1 MYKILLYRSTKPA
14 KVAGLPN
21 KEKVGHKLRLLFWI
35 LLLSSCFPK
44 IIDAQTVTL
53 SEKKVA
59 LDQVFQKIT
68 RQTGYNFIYNVQMVR
83 KATPVTINVTNEP
96 LARVLDLCLFGQ
108 HFSYKIDQKTIIISR
123 KEEGSNLQKRAA
135 DTLNIRGRV
144 VDPAK
149 RPLPG
154 ATLTINHNN
163 AQTVIVTNENGIF
176 DVGLIAR
183 NAIIKVS
190 YIGYLPKLI
199 TPQSDLGD
207 IVLTEK
213 NSQLDETVVIGYGS
227 ESKRFSVGSTAT
239 LSAKDIENQPISNP
253 LAALEGQVPGLT
265 VTQSSGVPGAS
276 LALQIRGQNS
286 LQSNLNNFKP
296 YDQPLFI
303 IDGVPF
309 APQNANS
316 NILTNMNTKFT
327 YTGGLDMSSG
337 LSPFNSLNPRDI
349 ETISVLKDA
358 DATSIYGTQGANGVI
373 IITTKKGK
381 AGETKLNAN
390 FYTGY
395 NSATKHVSFLNTQQY
410 LQLRTEAFKIDGNTP
425 QTYNAPDLLTFDKK
439 KYTDWEKT
447 IFGSTSRQTDAHLS
461 LSGGS
466 DRMTYLVSGGYTN
479 STYNF
484 PGNFADN
491 RFTLL
496 TKFHTS
502 SSNNKFTADFT
513 NSYSYD
519 KNNAG
524 PFGGNGRVV
533 NSPNL
538 PDLLDKDGN
547 LVWNYKGVSLGQ
559 YQLYSYLKQ
568 TALFEAFNLNSDMQL
583 SYKFVPDFK
592 FTTNIGYSRFSASER
607 GTDPLSAQNPLY
619 AVGSASFSNNTP
631 QTLVIEPQ
639 FDYSLTSGKGVFT
652 ATLGGSFKRNS
663 SRSNTE
669 YGTDYSSDA
678 LLNSIGAAGSVYA
691 TDTYS
696 IYKYTAAFLRLNYI
710 YDSKYIVNLTGR
722 REASSVFGPNH
733 QFGSFGSAGLGWIF
747 TEEAGFHD
755 AMPFLSFGKLSANYG
770 TSGSDGIAPYQ
781 YQAFWAPSTSGG
793 NSFQGIKPVFPLNV
807 YNPDY
812 TWANKK
818 ALNIG
823 LNLGLFN
830 NRLLLNADV
839 YQNRESNQLTT
850 AILPTQTGFSSVLEN
865 LPATVQNRGLE
876 ISLSSTN
883 VKSGHF
889 SWTSSFNFSM
899 NRNKLLAFQDL
910 EKSPYYLLYTIGAP
924 TTQITGFKYKGVNT
938 QSGLFEYYD
947 RNGQATSAPI
957 ADAPS
962 KGGDYFPIAD
972 TEPRFSGGIG
982 NSLSYNNFNLSF
994 FFNFSKQ
1001 KATNYLYT
1009 IYGSYAP
1016 GSGVYNVPTAA
1027 LDYWKQ
1033 PGDKTSLQK
1042 LTTGFGDAFTA
1053 STAFPTSSGAY
1064 SDDTYLRLKTVALSY
1079 TLPSNWLKKLNIANC
1094 QVYLNAQN
1102 LLTITN
1108 WKVGD
1113 PEQFGNYTSFPLQR
1127 TIVFGLNFNL

>member
-1 MYKILLYRSTKPA
+1 MYKFLLYRTSELIKTARSRTTGRSK
-14 KVAGLPN
+14 N
-21 KEKVGHKLRLLFWI
+21 KHRLL
-35 LLLSSCFPK
+35 LLALFFFFCLPK
-44 IIDAQTVTL
+44 TTTAQITL
-53 SEKKVA
+53 SEKKIT
-59 LDQVFQKIT
+59 LDQVFHKIA
-68 RQTGYNFIYNVQMVR
+68 RQTGYYFVYNVQMVR
-83 KATPVTINVTNEP
+83 KAMPVTINVKNEP
-96 LARVLDLCLFGQ
+96 LAKVLDLCLSGQ
-108 HFSYKIDQKTIIISR
+108 PFSYKIDQKTIIISR
-123 KEEGSNLQKRAA
+123 KEEDNSQQKSTT

-144 VDPAK
+144 VDPS
-149 RPLPG
+149 RHPLPG
-154 ATLTINHNN
+154 ATLTINSNKG
-163 AQTVIVTNENGIF
+163 QTFIITNENGFF
-176 DVGLIAR
+176 DIGLVPR
-183 NAIIKVS
+183 NAAIEVS
-190 YIGYLPKLI
+190 YIGYLSRSIHPRA
-199 TPQSDLGD
+199 DLGD

-227 ESKRFSVGSTAT
+227 ESKRFSVGSTST
-239 LSAKDIENQPISNP
+239 LSAKDIENQPVSNP

-276 LALQIRGQNS
+276 MALQIRGQNS
-286 LQSNLNNFKP
+286 LQSSLNTFKP

-316 NILTNMNTKFT
+316 NMLTNLNTKFT

-349 ETISVLKDA
+349 ESISILKDA

-381 AGETKLNAN
+381 AGETKLSAN
-390 FYTGY
+390 LYTGY
-395 NSATKHVSFLNTQQY
+395 NSATKSVSFLNTAQY
-410 LQLRTEAFKIDGNTP
+410 LQLRSEAFKVDQNTP
-425 QTYNAPDLLTFDKK
+425 QTYNAPDLLLFDQT
-439 KYTDWEKT
+439 KYTDWEKV
-447 IFGSTSRQTDAHLS
+447 IFGNTSRQTDAHLS
-461 LSGGS
+461 LSGGV
-466 DRMTYLVSGGYTN
+466 DKMNYLVSAGYTN

-502 SSNNKFTADFT
+502 SSNNRFTADFT

-524 PFGGNGRVV
+524 PFGGNAKVI
-533 NSPNL
+533 NPPNL
-538 PDLLDKDGN
+538 PDLLDKTGN
-547 LVWNYKGVSLGQ
+547 LAWDYKGASLGQ

-568 TALFEAFNLNSDMQL
+568 TALFEAFNLNADMQL
-583 SYKFVPDFK
+583 SYKFTSDFK
-592 FTTNIGYSRFSASER
+592 FSTNIGYSRFSVSER
-607 GTDPLSAQNPLY
+607 GTNPLAAQNPLY
-619 AVGSASFSNNTP
+619 ASGSASFSNNTP
-631 QTLVIEPQ
+631 QTFVIEPQ
-639 FDYSLTSGKGVFT
+639 FDYNLTSGKGIFK

-663 SRSNTE
+663 SKSNSE
-669 YGTDYSSDA
+669 YGDGYSSDA
-678 LLNSIGAAGSVYA
+678 LLNSIGAAGSVQA
-691 TDTYS
+691 TDSYT

-710 YDSKYIVNLTGR
+710 YDSKYIINLTGR

-733 QFGSFGSAGLGWIF
+733 QFGNFGSAGIGWIF
-747 TEEAGFHD
+747 SEEAGIHD
-755 AMPFLSFGKLSANYG
+755 ALPFFSFGKLSANYG

-812 TWANKK
+812 TWAKK
-818 ALNIG
+818 KSLNIA

-830 NRLLLNADV
+830 NRLLIIADV

-850 AILPTQTGFSSVLEN
+850 AILPTQSGFNSVLKN

-876 ISLSSTN
+876 LTLNSTN
-883 VKSGHF
+883 LKSDRF
-889 SWTSSFNFSM
+889 TWTSSFNLSF
-899 NRNKLLAFQDL
+899 NRNKLLAFEDL
-910 EKSPYYLLYTIGAP
+910 ENSPYYLIYTIGAP
-924 TTQITGFKYKGVNT
+924 TTQVIGYKYKGVNP

-947 RNGQATSAPI
+947 RNGQATSSPI
-957 ADAPS
+957 PDVS
-962 KGGDYFPIAD
+962 KKGGDYLKIAD
-972 TEPRFSGGIG
+972 TAPRFSGGIG
-982 NSLSYNNFNLSF
+982 NNFSYRNINLSF

-1001 KATNYLYT
+1001 TATNYLYT

-1016 GSGVYNVPTAA
+1016 GSGVYNVPAAA
-1027 LDYWKQ
+1027 LDYWKK
-1033 PGDKTSLQK
+1033 PGDRTSLQR
-1042 LTTGFGDAFTA
+1042 LTTGYGDAFTA

-1079 TLPSNWLKKLNIANC
+1079 TFPDKFLKKLHMTNC
-1094 QVYLNAQN
+1094 QVYVNAQN

-1113 PEQFGNYTSFPLQR
+1113 PEQFGNYLAFPLQR